1 MVLLLPLSWT
11 DFLNGFPERL
21 TAVLIKVEKAEQVAR
36 SRILTKIHAVF
47 FSSQKISGMQFIC
60 IHLRKHLYL
69 RATCQ
74 NLLATVKTCKKIVI
88 IMATCWFSLFESYWT
103 CRCFKFFTDRMRTG
117 ILCFGFEVCLRDRA
131 PICII
136 LIFLALRYI

>member
-1 MVLLLPLSWT
+1 MRLRGSSTAVI
-11 DFLNGFPERL
+11 LNGFPERL

-69 RATCQ
+69 R
-74 NLLATVKTCKKIVI
+74 LLVKTCWQLSKHVKK
-88 IMATCWFSLFESYWT
+88 S
-103 CRCFKFFTDRMRTG
+103 
-117 ILCFGFEVCLRDRA
+117 
-131 PICII
+131 
-136 LIFLALRYI
+136 